1 MCFFHIPLFRGQ
13 FLKLMNEKSGF
24 TVADADDVLPMYNW
38 KEFFYDK
45 IPADRQIEA
54 IKIWD
59 EVDSYHGEK
68 DWQERIKRRGNLFFQ
83 IVKAWVEYVER
94 TILVVNEVEWNDIP
108 GYKPIV
114 DALIAEFED
123 REIHLHPD
131 SLRHATVSFIS
142 NVRLLNKFVN
152 IVFSKTYAFDAYAV
166 NRTLEIVA

>member
-1 MCFFHIPLFRGQ
+1 
-13 FLKLMNEKSGF
+13 MNEKSNC
-24 TVADADDVLPMYNW
+24 TVADSDDVLPMYNW
-38 KEFFYDK
+38 QEFFYDK

-54 IKIWD
+54 NKIWE

-68 DWQERIKRRGNLFFQ
+68 DWQERIKRRGNAFFL

-94 TILVVNEVEWNDIP
+94 TILVVNEVDWNDIP
-108 GYKPIV
+108 GYTPIV
-114 DALIAEFED
+114 EALTTEFEA

-152 IVFSKTYAFDAYAV
+152 IVFSKTYAFDAQSV
-166 NRTLEIVA
+166 NSTMDITA